1 MFTSYQEIIL
11 VLKRFFLNFGL
22 YQNISSLFDTSTPKD
37 HLECLDGIRFLSI
50 SWVFMG
56 HFLTQSV
63 LLNFPIRNFSW
74 FYKRLT
80 QSYAFDALR
89 NPWVSVD
96 SFFLISGIL
105 VTYLM
110 LKELDKNKR
119 INYPMMYIHRY
130 LR

>member
-22 YQNISSLFDTSTPKD
+22 YQNISSFLDTSTPKD
-37 HLECLDGIRFLSI
+37 HLGCLDGIRFLSI

-56 HFLTQSV
+56 HFLLFSV
-63 LLNFPIRNFSW
+63 LPYFPIRNLLWFS
-74 FYKRLT
+74 KRLT
-80 QSYAFDALR
+80 QSYAVDALR